1 MFHRRPWLLVV
12 ALLVTL
18 CVAASAPAQNMAFTY
33 QGRITSGVGGSPSTG
48 PVNLVVKLFATDTG
62 GSPIGTQTINGVPL
76 LDGIFTVTLNSAGE
90 FSANPFAAGS
100 DRWVE
105 ITVDGVTLAPRQKLS
120 VAPMAA
126 FSAAPWVMNGTDL
139 SYTAGN
145 VGIGTT
151 TPNRLL
157 TLNEASAAVDGVR
170 ASQLISFQTDQATR
184 WHMNLVAP
192 EGVASNNYGLNFAES
207 GQNDYRLFLA
217 RGGNVGIGTASP
229 SGRLEIASTGD
240 ALVIRPTFMLSGMVS
255 RITFKDPEASTPS
268 TSLNFKDT
276 GYSNL
281 SVTSAALPAR
291 LGINTTDP
299 TQPLDVRGEIAFG
312 SSGQYFP
319 VAGTAPLRTLQAV
332 VNGSSGTLFSGQGMT
347 VTRTGVGRYSVAFT
361 TTFTN
366 FPAVTVSAVSIVP
379 VMCTTDLLGVGGFNV
394 HTFNTI
400 GVPADANFSIIAV
413 GPR

>member
-12 ALLVTL
+12 AFLVTL

-48 PVNLVVKLFATDTG
+48 PVNLVVTLFAAEIEGD
-62 GSPIGTQTINGVPL
+62 PIGTQTINGVPL
-76 LDGIFTVTLNSAGE
+76 LDGIFTVTLNAAGE

-126 FSAAPWVMNGTDL
+126 FSAAPWVMSGTNL

-151 TPNRLL
+151 TPDRPL
-157 TLNEASAAVDGVR
+157 TLNQASTTIAGLR
-170 ASQLISFQTDQATR
+170 SSQLMSFRIDDETR
-184 WHMNLVAP
+184 WHVNMVAP
-192 EGVASNNYGLNFAES
+192 GPLATNVGLNFAETGIS
-207 GQNDYRLFLA
+207 DYRLFLA
-217 RGGNVGIGTASP
+217 RGGNVGIGTSLP
-229 SGRLEIASTGD
+229 SGRLEIAGGID
-240 ALVIRPTFMLSGMVS
+240 ALIIRPPQMVLGDES
-255 RITFKDPEASTPS
+255 RITFRDPDNATPS
-268 TSLNFKDT
+268 TALVFKKA
-276 GYSNL
+276 GYPNL
-281 SVTSAALPAR
+281 SVFSPFGSAR
-291 LGINTTDP
+291 LGVNTREP
-299 TQPLDVRGEIAFG
+299 AQALDVRGEIAFG
-312 SSGQYFP
+312 SSGQYFA

-332 VNGSSGTLFSGQGMT
+332 VNGSNGTLFSGQGMT

-366 FPAVTVSAVSIVP
+366 TPAVTVSAVSIVP
-379 VMCTTDLLGVGGFNV
+379 VMCTTDLLSISGFNV